1 MRKII
6 LAIVLAVLVY
16 LVYYVFFENNYNNW
30 PIVNAKPQGETI
42 VAFGDSLTAG
52 YGVDKKDNY
61 PSQLAKM
68 LNQPVI
74 NMGISG
80 ETTQQ
85 ALLRINKV
93 IAKKPK
99 IVLITLGG
107 NDLKK
112 KIPAGEAFDNLKQ
125 IVNILQANGALV
137 VIGGIDIPYYK
148 NDYAQDYIEFAKNN
162 GCLLVP
168 NTLSGLIGHSELMID
183 AVHPNAKGYNIM
195 AKEFY
200 DVIDK
205 YLAQK

>member
-6 LAIVLAVLVY
+6 IVIVACIIIY
-16 LVYYVFFENNYNNW
+16 LIYYIFFATSYNNW
-30 PIVNAKPQGETI
+30 HIINSNPKGKTI

-52 YGVDKKDNY
+52 YRVDKKDNY
-61 PSQLAKM
+61 PSQLSRMINK
-68 LNQPVI
+68 PII

-85 ALLRINKV
+85 ALERINSV
-93 IAKKPK
+93 VAKDPK

-112 KIPAGEAFDNLKQ
+112 RVPAGEAFDNLKQ
-125 IVNILQANGALV
+125 IVDILQANGALV
-137 VIGGIDIPYYK
+137 VIGGLDIPYYT
-148 NDYAQDYIEFAKNN
+148 NDYANDYIKFAKDN

-168 NTLSGLIGHSELMID
+168 NVLDGLFGNKELMVD
-183 AVHPNAKGYNIM
+183 TVHPNAKGYTIV

-200 DVIDK
+200 NVIKD
-205 YLAQK
+205 YVSR

>member
-1 MRKII
+1 MKKII
-6 LAIVLAVLVY
+6 IAAIACIVIY
-16 LVYYVFFENNYNNW
+16 LIYFIFFSTSYNNW
-30 PIVNAKPQGETI
+30 NIINSQPKGKTI

-52 YGVDKKDNY
+52 YRVDKKDNY
-61 PSQLAKM
+61 PSQLSRMINK
-68 LNQPVI
+68 PII

-85 ALLRINKV
+85 ALERINSV
-93 IAKKPK
+93 VAKDPK

-112 KIPAGEAFDNLKQ
+112 RVPAGEAFDNLKQ

-137 VIGGIDIPYYK
+137 VIGGLDIPYYT
-148 NDYAQDYIEFAKNN
+148 NDYANDYIKFAKDN

-168 NTLSGLIGHSELMID
+168 NVLDGLFGNKELMVD
-183 AVHPNAKGYNIM
+183 TVHPNAKGYTIV

-200 DVIDK
+200 NVIKD
-205 YLAQK
+205 YVSR